1 MVLIQSLIINFL
13 VIFLFLQIGNFFS
26 NKFKL
31 EEYYEKI
38 LFGFS
43 IFTLFNFFFYFVFY
57 FSVKKII
64 FIWIITLVCI
74 FFSNIFYSRKL
85 NFIKFGLSV
94 SKFIIPIISR
104 FGSFVNHS
112 DQASSKLMYL
122 NGAYYAVSTKKLRK
136 YKDEI
141 TLDYN
146 ALPWFLEGKKHWYI

>member
-74 FFSNIFYSRKL
+74 FFSNIFYSRKI

-94 SKFIIPIISR
+94 SKFIIPITI
-104 FGSFVNHS
+104 
-112 DQASSKLMYL
+112 
-122 NGAYYAVSTKKLRK
+122 
-136 YKDEI
+136 I
-141 TLDYN
+141 
-146 ALPWFLEGKKHWYI
+146 YILIPIFIPEADS